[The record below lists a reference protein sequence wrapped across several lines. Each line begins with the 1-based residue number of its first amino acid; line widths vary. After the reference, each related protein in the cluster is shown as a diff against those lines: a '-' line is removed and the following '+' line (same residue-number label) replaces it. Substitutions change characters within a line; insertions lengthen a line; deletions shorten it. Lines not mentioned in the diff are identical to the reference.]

1 MPPAR
6 RPASP
11 ARTSTRA
18 ATARRRAVGP
28 ATPDATLDL
37 VSDSLGYAIK
47 RAQVRS
53 YEMFFRQLGQD
64 DLSPARMT
72 ALSLIATEQ
81 QINQA
86 TLGLRLKIRGPSVVK
101 VVDALEALGL
111 VRREPVEGDR
121 RRYALAL
128 TPAGRR
134 KLQQFQVKVAA
145 YEQALAGGLSEV
157 ERRQL
162 IDLLE
167 RVAQEPQETR

>member
-6 RPASP
+6 RPAP
-11 ARTSTRA
+11 PTGTPPRTVARA
-18 ATARRRAVGP
+18 APVRRRAVGP
-28 ATPDATLDL
+28 ATPDAGLDL

-53 YEMFFRQLGQD
+53 YELYFRLLGQD

-111 VRREPVEGDR
+111 VRREPVESDR

-145 YEQALAGGLSEV
+145 YEQALAGALSDA

-167 RVAQEPQETR
+167 RVAQD